1 MGKVIDK
8 IDVRYGYK
16 FSYSSE
22 VWVLN
27 PEGKVSGFLLDY
39 LDDTYGK
46 TQIVVNGWELGQWN
60 DEYLIMKLTPLR
72 IKGKLAFREWIE
84 HVVMGKMYSL
94 YFRNKDNIVSFSLAG
109 WMDKYVVRE
118 FEKITRTF
126 ELIG

>member
-1 MGKVIDK
+1 VGKVIDK

-16 FSYSSE
+16 FSYSSK

-72 IKGKLAFREWIE
+72 IKGKLAFREW
-84 HVVMGKMYSL
+84 MK
-94 YFRNKDNIVSFSLAG
+94 FWK
-109 WMDKYVVRE
+109 
-118 FEKITRTF
+118 TRS
-126 ELIG
+126 